1 MAPLNYYDI
10 LGVDANANEK
20 SIKRAFRCRAKL
32 LHPDVNRN
40 AKAQH
45 EFQQVN
51 EAYQVLSNAARR
63 RIYDMRLA
71 HGTHTRRVYYRP
83 GEQQA
88 PQWKRRPTPEHQEEH
103 YAPSR
108 FEKLFDKFLFLFML
122 MAGFAAIFFG
132 VYRAV
137 GEPVEGVNPLTGLI
151 FGLVF
156 TALFIYG
163 WDKKQRMES

>member
-1 MAPLNYYDI
+1 MARLSYYDI
-10 LGVDANANEK
+10 LGVDASANEK

-32 LHPDVNRN
+32 LHPDVNRS
-40 AKAQH
+40 ARAQH

-51 EAYQVLSNAARR
+51 EAYQVLGNATRR

-83 GEQQA
+83 GAQQ
-88 PQWKRRPTPEHQEEH
+88 PPRWKRRPVHEDQEEP

-122 MAGFAAIFFG
+122 MAGFAAIIFG
-132 VYRAV
+132 IHRAV
-137 GEPVEGVNPLTGLI
+137 GEPMEGVNPLTGLI